1 MGLFRMKAFNNW
13 WKNEYIQNR
22 TNWCWAVACR
32 MVGEQFKR
40 NNPVYNSMFF
50 YDKET
55 VAEGVVRLDESN
67 RLRLAELEGI
77 RTDIVSQKDGAFLL
91 DTWQRLIVMNANSE
105 YPGLDGNWPGDDEAK
120 ERGIKYVIT
129 GRCDSHLVNVVSIGN
144 FDSDKSILY
153 NYYRQIRSVFAQNN
167 YLIGNAVLHPAGVC
181 HSFVLLDWTAE
192 DKILLYDPWDGHF
205 GFHAAADVFC
215 NGISVPL
222 GTGVIKWAQYVL

>member
-1 MGLFRMKAFNNW
+1 MEKKYLYNS
-13 WKNEYIQNR
+13 EQYIQNR

-40 NNPVYNSMFF
+40 NNPAYDFEII
-50 YDKET
+50 YDKDTASES
-55 VAEGVVRLDESN
+55 AVRVDDINS
-67 RLRLAELEGI
+67 LRLAMLEGI
-77 RTDIVSQKDGAFLL
+77 RTDVVRKKDGMFWL
-91 DTWQRLIVMNANSE
+91 DTWQRLIVMNANSD

-129 GRCDSHLVNVVSIGN
+129 GHCDSHLVKVVSIGVYA
-144 FDSDKSILY
+144 SKESILHY
-153 NYYRQIRSVFAQNN
+153 HYKQIRLAFAQNN
-167 YLIGNAVLHPAGVC
+167 YLIGNAILYPNGVC

-205 GFHAAADVFC
+205 RFHAAADVFC

-222 GTGVIKWAQYVL
+222 GTGIIKWAQYVL

>member
-1 MGLFRMKAFNNW
+1 
-13 WKNEYIQNR
+13 
-22 TNWCWAVACR
+22 

-40 NNPVYNSMFF
+40 NNPVYN
-50 YDKET
+50 YKIIYNKDL
-55 VAEGVVRLDESN
+55 VAESTVRVRDLNILQPATLD
-67 RLRLAELEGI
+67 GI

-129 GRCDSHLVNVVSIGN
+129 GQCDSHLINVVSIGN
-144 FDSDKSILY
+144 FDSDKSILH

-167 YLIGNAVLHPAGVC
+167 YLIGNAVLYPDRVC

-192 DKILLYDPWDGHF
+192 DKILLYDPWDGYF
-205 GFHAAADVFC
+205 EFHAVADVFC

-222 GTGVIKWAQYVL
+222 GTGIIKWAQYVL

>member
-1 MGLFRMKAFNNW
+1 MRAKKN
-13 WKNEYIQNR
+13 KKYPNEYIQNR

-40 NNPVYNSMFF
+40 NNPVYNFTFF

-55 VAEGVVRLDESN
+55 VVEGAARLDDIN
-67 RLRLAELEGI
+67 GLRLAELEGI
-77 RTDIVSQKDGAFLL
+77 RTDVVSQKAGAFLL

-105 YPGLDGNWPGDDEAK
+105 HPGLDGNWPGDDEAK
-120 ERGIKYVIT
+120 ERGIRYVIT
-129 GRCDSHLVNVVSIGN
+129 GQCDSHLVNVASIGN
-144 FDSDKSILY
+144 FDSDKSILH

-167 YLIGNAVLHPAGVC
+167 YLIGNAVLYPKRVC

-192 DKILLYDPWDGHF
+192 DKILLYDPWDGRF
-205 GFHAAADVFC
+205 GFYTAADVFC

-222 GTGVIKWAQYVL
+222 GTGIIKWVQYVL

>member
-1 MGLFRMKAFNNW
+1 MKTFNNW
-13 WKNEYIQNR
+13 CENEYIQNR
-22 TNWCWAVACR
+22 NNWCWAVACR
-32 MVGEQFKR
+32 MVGEQFIR
-40 NNPVYNSMFF
+40 NNPVYNFTFF

-55 VAEGVVRLDESN
+55 VAEGIVRLDDSN
-67 RLRLAELEGI
+67 SLRLAELEGI
-77 RTDIVSQKDGAFLL
+77 RTDIVRQNDGVFLL
-91 DTWQRLIVMNANSE
+91 DPWQRLIVMNANSE

-129 GRCDSHLVNVVSIGN
+129 GQCDSHLVNVVSIGN
-144 FDSDKSILY
+144 FDSDKSILH

-167 YLIGNAVLHPAGVC
+167 YLIGNAVLYPDGVC

-205 GFHAAADVFC
+205 GFHAAADVFY

-222 GTGVIKWAQYVL
+222 GTGIIKWAQYVL